1 MYEEL
6 QPNENQPEQPVT
18 EPATPAS
25 QDAPRSPYT
34 GQAPCPA
41 APRPHYFSVGRREYA
56 YAAFLLLAC
65 FLAVDAFLWSAP
77 GLAASAACVALAVIS
92 GAYLLRGGRRWSVY
106 GIFCW
111 LAYLAGAV
119 SFSVTTGS
127 RVAVPLMML
136 PLAAAAML
144 ERADLRQ
151 YPGDFRAIADQCYMI
166 FALPFGKLGQ
176 AFSVLFCRSR
186 SGEKRHIGSV
196 LLGVLIAV
204 PVVLIIVPLL
214 ISSDAAFA
222 AMLEHWLSLDRL
234 VELVSVLLL
243 GLFLFLLLFGRLIS
257 LPRVRRRAAS
267 VSSGNGLEPAAVVS
281 FLAVIAAVY
290 ALYLFSQLAY
300 FFQAFSGL
308 LPAGFTVAE
317 YARRGFFE
325 MTLISALNLGLIFLS
340 HLICRKRDSRVPLAV
355 RLLALFLCIFS
366 LVLSATVLSKL
377 VLYIGSFGMTRLRIL
392 TFIFTVFLIAVF
404 LSVAVRLFVP
414 RLPYMKLALAAAA
427 VLTLLCA
434 YADIDRVI
442 AHYNV
447 DAYLS
452 GRLETIDVSMLERMD
467 SDGIVQDVLRLV
479 DVPDTEVAQQAKE
492 LLTAHADGLFEL
504 CRTDNG
510 AQVILYGDWRSWNAT
525 TSKARDLLLTHY
537 DEYYQCEAE

>member
-1 MYEEL
+1 MNEEF
-6 QPNENQPEQPVT
+6 QSNETQPERPAT
-18 EPATPAS
+18 EPAAPAS
-25 QDAPRSPYT
+25 QGTPRSPYT
-34 GQAPCPA
+34 GQPTYPAPPQ
-41 APRPHYFSVGRREYA
+41 PHYFSVGRREYG
-56 YAAFLLLAC
+56 YALFLLLAC
-65 FLAVDAFLWSAP
+65 FLAVDAFLWSTP
-77 GLAASAACVALAVIS
+77 GLAASAACAALAVIS

-106 GIFCW
+106 GVFCW

-119 SFSVTTGS
+119 SFSITNGS
-127 RVAVPLMML
+127 RVAMTMMMVL
-136 PLAAAAML
+136 LAAAALL

-151 YPGDFRAIADQCYMI
+151 YPGDFRAVADQCYMI

-176 AFSVLFCRSR
+176 ALSALFHRGAT
-186 SGEKRHIGSV
+186 GEKRRIGSV

-222 AMLEHWLSLDRL
+222 AMLERWLSFDRL
-234 VELVSVLLL
+234 VELVTVLLL
-243 GLFLFLLLFGRLIS
+243 GFFLFLLLFGRLIS
-257 LPRVRRRAAS
+257 LPRVRRNAAP
-267 VSSGNGLEPAAVVS
+267 VSSGRGLEPVVVVS
-281 FLAVIAAVY
+281 FLSVIAAVY
-290 ALYLFSQLAY
+290 VLYLFSQLAY

-325 MTLISALNLGLIFLS
+325 MTLISALNLLLILLVR
-340 HLICRKRDSRVPLAV
+340 LICRKTDGRLPISV

-392 TFIFTVFLIAVF
+392 TFIFTVFLIVVF
-404 LSVAVRLFVP
+404 LSVAVRLFV
-414 RLPYMKLALAAAA
+414 RKLPYMKIALAAAA

-434 YADIDRVI
+434 YGDIDRVT

-452 GRLETIDVSMLERMD
+452 GRLETIDMSLLERME
-467 SDGIVQDVLRLV
+467 SDGIVEDVLRLV
-479 DVPDTEVAQQAKE
+479 DVPDAEVAQQAKE
-492 LLTAHADGLFEL
+492 ILTAHADGLFRFY
-504 CRTDNG
+504 RTEDG
-510 AQVILYGDWRSWNAT
+510 EGYSLYGDWRSWNAT
-525 TSKARDLLLTHY
+525 ESKARDLLLTHF
-537 DEYYQCEAE
+537 DEYYQGELE

>member
-1 MYEEL
+1 MNEEFR
-6 QPNENQPEQPVT
+6 PNEALPEQPVT
-18 EPATPAS
+18 EPTAPAS
-25 QDAPRSPYT
+25 QGTPRSPYT
-34 GQAPCPA
+34 GQPTYPAPPQ
-41 APRPHYFSVGRREYA
+41 PHYFSVGRREYG
-56 YAAFLLLAC
+56 YAVFLLLAC

-176 AFSVLFCRSR
+176 ALSALFRR
-186 SGEKRHIGSV
+186 GASGEKRRIGSV
-196 LLGVLIAV
+196 LLGILIDV

-222 AMLEHWLSLDRL
+222 AMLERWLSLDRL

-243 GLFLFLLLFGRLIS
+243 GFFLFLLLFGRLIS
-257 LPRVRRRAAS
+257 LPRVRRNDPP
-267 VSSGNGLEPAAVVS
+267 VSSGKGLEPAAVVS

-340 HLICRKRDSRVPLAV
+340 HLICRKRDGRVPHAV

-467 SDGIVQDVLRLV
+467 SDGIVEDVLRLV
-479 DVPDTEVAQQAKE
+479 DVPDAEVAQQAKE
-492 LLTAHADGLFEL
+492 LLTAHADSLFEL
-504 CRTDNG
+504 RRTDNG